1 MAKSKKC
8 QQCKR
13 WMFST
18 TIGSPDVPEWHCR
31 YGFTPSSDC
40 QEMARYN
47 DECKR
52 KYYKQHPEE
61 LQLKLNF

>member
-8 QQCKR
+8 QQCKHWELSR
-13 WMFST
+13 

-31 YGFTPSSDC
+31 HGFTPTKDC
-40 QEMARYN
+40 KVMAEYN
-47 DECKR
+47 TECIR
-52 KYYKQHPEE
+52 KYYRQHPEE